1 MYLFFVLFYSRLRR
15 LLRQL
20 GKSGR
25 KRPFLRKA
33 VPVLPLPVGDEDSLN
48 ADETSFEGS
57 YVAVSGRPGSRTV
70 HVVNGR
76 GGVNIAGTG
85 RYNLRILLIEYL
97 DAYPISCE

>member
-1 MYLFFVLFYSRLRR
+1 M
-15 LLRQL
+15 LRQL

-33 VPVLPLPVGDEDSLN
+33 VPVLPLPVGDEDSLS

-57 YVAVSGRPGSRTV
+57 YVAVSGRLGSRTV

-85 RYNLRILLIEYL
+85 LIKSF
-97 DAYPISCE
+97 ISI

>member
-1 MYLFFVLFYSRLRR
+1 MRE
-15 LLRQL
+15 L

-33 VPVLPLPVGDEDSLN
+33 VPVLPLPIGDEDPLK

-76 GGVNIAGTG
+76 GGVNLAGTG
-85 RYNLRILLIEYL
+85 IYL
-97 DAYPISCE
+97 VQCFLFN